1 MKCPLAIA
9 MLSLSLCLP
18 AHAYEVQ
25 TGNILICDT
34 QSQVQRFANV
44 FDGNAQVAIA
54 AVNSE
59 EKDPSACAMIE
70 ASYVPGPALGMAR
83 SSSHAFRIVPIAVVG
98 INTANGYRS
107 VNPGVFFTLVEV
119 REFAV

>member
-1 MKCPLAIA
+1 MKSPLAIA
-9 MLSLSLCLP
+9 MLSLSFCLP

-25 TGNILICDT
+25 TGAVLVCDT

-44 FDGNAQVAIA
+44 FDGNEQVAIG

-59 EKDPSACAMIE
+59 VKDPSACAMID
-70 ASYVPGPALGMAR
+70 ASYVEGPALGMAR
-83 SSSHAFRIVPIAVVG
+83 SSSHAFRIVPIVVVG
-98 INTANGYRS
+98 VNTANGYRS
-107 VNPGVFFTLVEV
+107 INPGLFFTRVEV